1 MGLQMEFKV
10 NSKEL
15 EKLLSK
21 LYPAVPSRS
30 PISQLE
36 NFLMEIKDGK
46 LTAYAS
52 DLEVALKAS
61 LNIVSEENIKFAIPA
76 KLIYDMVRTFSD
88 TTIHFQFLDNGK
100 INVSTDKGKYKISY
114 LDADEYPELPSFST
128 DDVENIEKFSINGLD
143 LKYIFDKTY
152 FALSKDEVRPAM
164 NGVFFQMSEEG
175 LKNVATDGHRL
186 VYINKKNAEFSYNA
200 EFIVPE
206 RAVSILMKGL
216 DDSEVTLYFKKE
228 SNSTVSFV
236 LNDVELVTRL
246 IDKKY
251 PDYRAVIPAEN
262 DNMLKINLKEL
273 QDAIKRMMLFTT
285 SSNTRRVKLSI
296 SNNNLEISAEDVD
309 KGASGTENVTC
320 EYSGEPMDIGFN
332 SVYLNEVLS
341 HMQSENDI
349 LFKLY
354 NPTKAAILEPEKKK
368 DNFDLL
374 MLLMPVRLNN

>member
-1 MGLQMEFKV
+1 MEFKV
-10 NSKEL
+10 NSKEF

-36 NFLMEIKDGK
+36 TFLVEIKDGK

-76 KLIYDMVRTFSD
+76 KLIYDMIKTFND
-88 TTIHFQFLDNGK
+88 TTIHFQFKDNGK
-100 INVSTDKGKYKISY
+100 ISLTTDKGKYQISY
-114 LDADEYPELPSFST
+114 LDAEEYPELPTFST
-128 DDVENIEKFSINGLD
+128 DDVEDIEKFSINGLD

-152 FALSKDEVRPAM
+152 FAISKDEVRPAM
-164 NGVFFQMSEEG
+164 NGVFFQMGEEG

-186 VYINKKNAEFSYNA
+186 VYINKKNIDFSYNA

-206 RAVSILMKGL
+206 KAVSILMKSL

-228 SNSTVSFV
+228 ENSTVSFV

-262 DNMLKINLKEL
+262 DNLLKINQKEL
-273 QDAIKRMMLFTT
+273 QDAIRRMMLFTT

-296 SNNNLEISAEDVD
+296 TNNNLEISAEDVD
-309 KGASGTENVTC
+309 KGSSGNENVTC
-320 EYSGEPMDIGFN
+320 EYGGEPMDIGFN

-341 HMQSENDI
+341 HMQSDTDVM
-349 LFKLY
+349 FKLF

>member
-1 MGLQMEFKV
+1 MEFKV

-76 KLIYDMVRTFSD
+76 KLIYDMVKTFSD
-88 TTIHFQFLDNGK
+88 TTIHFQFTDNGK
-100 INVSTDKGKYKISY
+100 INVTTDKGKYKISY

-164 NGVFFQMSEEG
+164 NGVFFQMGEEG

-186 VYINKKNAEFSYNA
+186 VFINKKNAEFSYNA

-206 RAVSILMKGL
+206 RAVSILMKSL
-216 DDSEVTLYFKKE
+216 DDSDVTLYFKKE
-228 SNSTVSFV
+228 GSSTVSFV

-262 DNMLKINLKEL
+262 DNLLKISLKDL

-296 SNNNLEISAEDVD
+296 TNNNLEISAEDVD
-309 KGASGTENVTC
+309 KGASGTENVIC

-341 HMQSENDI
+341 HMPSESDI

>member
-1 MGLQMEFKV
+1 MEFKV

>member
-1 MGLQMEFKV
+1 MEFKV

-251 PDYRAVIPAEN
+251 PD
-262 DNMLKINLKEL
+262 
-273 QDAIKRMMLFTT
+273 
-285 SSNTRRVKLSI
+285 
-296 SNNNLEISAEDVD
+296 
-309 KGASGTENVTC
+309 
-320 EYSGEPMDIGFN
+320 
-332 SVYLNEVLS
+332 
-341 HMQSENDI
+341 
-349 LFKLY
+349 
-354 NPTKAAILEPEKKK
+354 
-368 DNFDLL
+368 
-374 MLLMPVRLNN
+374 

>member
-1 MGLQMEFKV
+1 M
-10 NSKEL
+10 
-15 EKLLSK
+15 
-21 LYPAVPSRS
+21 
-30 PISQLE
+30 
-36 NFLMEIKDGK
+36 
-46 LTAYAS
+46 
-52 DLEVALKAS
+52 
-61 LNIVSEENIKFAIPA
+61 
-76 KLIYDMVRTFSD
+76 
-88 TTIHFQFLDNGK
+88 DNGK
-100 INVSTDKGKYKISY
+100 IDVTTDRGRYKISF

-128 DDVENIEKFSINGLD
+128 DDVENIQKFSINGLD

-200 EFIVPE
+200 EFIIPE

-216 DDSEVTLYFKKE
+216 DDSDVTLYFKTE
-228 SNSTVSFV
+228 GSSTVSFV

-262 DNMLKINLKEL
+262 DNLLKINFKEL

-285 SSNTRRVKLSI
+285 SSNTRRVKLSLT
-296 SNNNLEISAEDVD
+296 NNNLEISAEDVD
-309 KGASGTENVTC
+309 KGASGTENVNC
-320 EYSGEPMDIGFN
+320 EFGGEPMDIGFN

-341 HMQSENDI
+341 HMHSDGDI

>member
-1 MGLQMEFKV
+1 
-10 NSKEL
+10 
-15 EKLLSK
+15 
-21 LYPAVPSRS
+21 
-30 PISQLE
+30 
-36 NFLMEIKDGK
+36 
-46 LTAYAS
+46 
-52 DLEVALKAS
+52 
-61 LNIVSEENIKFAIPA
+61 
-76 KLIYDMVRTFSD
+76 
-88 TTIHFQFLDNGK
+88 
-100 INVSTDKGKYKISY
+100 
-114 LDADEYPELPSFST
+114 
-128 DDVENIEKFSINGLD
+128 
-143 LKYIFDKTY
+143 
-152 FALSKDEVRPAM
+152 
-164 NGVFFQMSEEG
+164 
-175 LKNVATDGHRL
+175 
-186 VYINKKNAEFSYNA
+186 
-200 EFIVPE
+200 
-206 RAVSILMKGL
+206 MKGL